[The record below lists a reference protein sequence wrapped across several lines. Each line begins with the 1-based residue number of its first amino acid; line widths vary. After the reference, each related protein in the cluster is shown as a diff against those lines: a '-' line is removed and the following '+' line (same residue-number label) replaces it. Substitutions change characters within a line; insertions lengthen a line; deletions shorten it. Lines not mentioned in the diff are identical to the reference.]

1 MTAATFDAIG
11 YAKKLE
17 GAGFTR
23 EQAEVQAEGL
33 RAILDDRVVTRYLDM
48 RLREMELRLKY
59 DLTIRLGGIVVACTA
74 ILLAALPLIL
84 K

>member
-1 MTAATFDAIG
+1 MTTTTFDTLG

-17 GAGFTR
+17 SAGFTR
-23 EQAEVQAEGL
+23 QQAEAQA
-33 RAILDDRVVTRYLDM
+33 AA
-48 RLREMELRLKY
+48 LREMIEDRIATKQDLRELELRLKY

-74 ILLAALPLIL
+74 ILLAILPMLI

>member
-1 MTAATFDAIG
+1 MTTTAFDTLG

-17 GAGFTR
+17 NAGFTR
-23 EQAEVQAEGL
+23 QQAEAQANAL
-33 RAILDDRVVTRYLDM
+33 MDILEKQIATKQDLKE
-48 RLREMELRLKY
+48 LELRLKY

>member
-1 MTAATFDAIG
+1 MTTTTFDTLG

-17 GAGFTR
+17 AAGFTR
-23 EQAEVQAEGL
+23 AQAEAQAAAL
-33 RAILDDRVVTRYLDM
+33 RDVIEDKIATKQD
-48 RLREMELRLKY
+48 LREMELRLKY

-74 ILLAALPLIL
+74 ILLAVLPLIM